1 MGEKNRF
8 YYDEKLKRWV
18 EEGAEPP
25 PPEEAVLPPPPTT
38 AAFQNGMPDYNVK
51 DAPKTG
57 GFPLDLGLE
66 TKSPISSERSS
77 GIPPIPPS
85 SNQFSARGR
94 MGVRSRYSFGK
105 LLCSLSLSLCLC
117 VCVCVCFCV
126 VIGWLPGSPFD
137 LHFFTTI
144 PGYICKTYVNF
155 FRYVDT
161 FNKGGGTPSNL
172 FQTPS
177 IPAAKPVGGSNP
189 KFFIPAPVASVVE
202 TVQTP
207 GESMQEATLNN
218 ANPPTS
224 FKEDSISST
233 QKSTLPSMSLQRF
246 PSMDN
251 IVQRKTGPMAHGTS
265 LVPPPSRRTASWSGN
280 LSDGWNPSMMNEVKP
295 LGEVLGVSPSL
306 YRPGDPLS
314 VQFPSSR
321 NSSRDD
327 LHEVEL

>member
-1 MGEKNRF
+1 MNEVQGSHLF
-8 YYDEKLKRWV
+8 HLVQTSSLHVDGWV
-18 EEGAEPP
+18 FA
-25 PPEEAVLPPPPTT
+25 
-38 AAFQNGMPDYNVK
+38 Q
-51 DAPKTG
+51 
-57 GFPLDLGLE
+57 
-66 TKSPISSERSS
+66 
-77 GIPPIPPS
+77 GI
-85 SNQFSARGR
+85 G
-94 MGVRSRYSFGK
+94 FGK
-105 LLCSLSLSLCLC
+105 LLCTLLSLSLSPCLY
-117 VCVCVCFCV
+117 VSACFSV
-126 VIGWLPGSPFD
+126 GIEWPLGSPFD
-137 LHFFTTI
+137 LHFFTSI
-144 PGYICKTYVNF
+144 PDYICITYFNF

-177 IPAAKPVGGSNP
+177 IPAAKPGGGSNP

-207 GESMQEATLNN
+207 EESMQEASLNN

-233 QKSTLPSMSLQRF
+233 QKSTSSSMSLQRF

-251 IVQRKTGPMAHGTS
+251 IIQRKTGPMAHGTS
-265 LVPPPSRRTASWSGN
+265 LVPSPSRRTASWSGN

-306 YRPGDPLS
+306 YKPGDPLS

>member
-1 MGEKNRF
+1 MHQ
-8 YYDEKLKRWV
+8 KLEDFPWIWGLKPKARSLLNEVQGSHLFHLVQTSSLHVDGWV
-18 EEGAEPP
+18 FAQGIA
-25 PPEEAVLPPPPTT
+25 
-38 AAFQNGMPDYNVK
+38 
-51 DAPKTG
+51 
-57 GFPLDLGLE
+57 LE
-66 TKSPISSERSS
+66 
-77 GIPPIPPS
+77 
-85 SNQFSARGR
+85 NFCA
-94 MGVRSRYSFGK
+94 
-105 LLCSLSLSLCLC
+105 LSLSLSLSVCVC

-144 PGYICKTYVNF
+144 PGYICKTYINF

-233 QKSTLPSMSLQRF
+233 QKSTSSSMSLQRF